1 MGAGANA
8 GRTLEQRLRPIEDRL
23 EIYNLID
30 IRPPRAVP
38 CRRLYRLG
46 VDRGWRCSTAVP
58 SSRPTGDRWW
68 VFELQALPGDR
79 AGDPAFRRACGSLNR
94 RPRCWS
100 DLISSPR
107 RSAFQ
112 RSPSVGCCVALR
124 DRRAEARTFRASNS
138 SLQGSR

>member
-46 VDRGWRCSTAVP
+46 VDS
-58 SSRPTGDRWW
+58 
-68 VFELQALPGDR
+68 
-79 AGDPAFRRACGSLNR
+79 
-94 RPRCWS
+94 
-100 DLISSPR
+100 
-107 RSAFQ
+107 
-112 RSPSVGCCVALR
+112 R

-138 SLQGSR
+138 SRQGSR